1 MFFILGISNPNAMS
15 YKAIATLSVLVG
27 TVVMLSGFMPKE
39 EKKAANLKVLPR
51 DISNEE
57 LDKVM
62 DGFKAALGVK
72 CNFCHAASKD
82 DPKHLDFASDAKP
95 EKEIARSMMKMTY
108 RINKKYFHIKDVYNT
123 KAVLAVNCITCHR
136 GQAHPEDK

>member
-1 MFFILGISNPNAMS
+1 MR
-15 YKAIATLSVLVG
+15 YKTIVTLSVVLG
-27 TVVMLSGFMPKE
+27 TVIMLSGFMPRE
-39 EKKAANLKVLPR
+39 EKRASNLKVLPKN
-51 DISNEE
+51 ISNEE

-72 CNFCHAASKD
+72 CNFCHAASAD

-108 RINKKYFHIKDVYNT
+108 RINKKDFHIKDVYNP

-136 GQAHPEDK
+136 GQAHPDEK

>member
-1 MFFILGISNPNAMS
+1 MFFILGISNSNAMR
-15 YKAIATLSVLVG
+15 YKAIAILSVLVG

-39 EKKAANLKVLPR
+39 EKKASNLKVLPK
-51 DISNEE
+51 DISHEE

-108 RINKKYFHIKDVYNT
+108 RINKKYFHVKDVYNT
-123 KAVLAVNCITCHR
+123 KALLAVNCITCHR